1 MQEADF
7 AISCSQCGGE
17 GFREVFPVPA
27 ETYQLYG
34 AEAEQQRPQ
43 LLTASIYA
51 CLQCG
56 HLEKLSTCLKKRP
69 QVSMPSRRVTI
80 LMRAASSARSKG
92 LST

>member
-1 MQEADF
+1 MQEAVF

-56 HLEKLSTCLKKRP
+56 HLEKFVDLP
-69 QVSMPSRRVTI
+69 EEAPSG
-80 LMRAASSARSKG
+80 LDAEPPGDHFDARS
-92 LST
+92 